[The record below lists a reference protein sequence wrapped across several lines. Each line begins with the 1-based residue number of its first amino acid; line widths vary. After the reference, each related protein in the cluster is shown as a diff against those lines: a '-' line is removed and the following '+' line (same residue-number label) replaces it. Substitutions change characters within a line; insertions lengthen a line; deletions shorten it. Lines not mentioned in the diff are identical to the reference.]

1 MMRPV
6 LSCRP
11 TLVSSSSS
19 TGSRRCASHFPSTS
33 SSSSSNSSPPSSLP
47 SSTSS
52 QPPPPPPPPSTL
64 YTPSPT
70 PSTSTSGENPT
81 WSDPSYLAR
90 YRNPTSRLNHDV
102 SHNFITSNGNG
113 NGKAQRSRRN
123 RIANDALWSGG
134 EASPPIPLESHR
146 SAAQQSSSSASRP
159 KHALLFP
166 GSGSQYVGM
175 GLFLKEKGKGK
186 EVWSEAEDALSGF
199 EEWRKGLR
207 LDQLEGEV
215 GELGKMLDQSE
226 RERRK
231 EAKMQQIV
239 FDGPQDELTRSS
251 NAQPAI
257 LITSIAFLRTLQ
269 SQLSSSSV
277 VDSSSLVL
285 GHSSGEYSA
294 AVASGAISFSDGVRL
309 TRLHGL
315 LTHYAL
321 SLRSIGLSPELD
333 APNDRRGQ
341 MSALVLNP
349 GRTHAEVTEIVRK
362 VRAKRSSS
370 SRDGGNQE
378 GTVEV
383 ASFNSSSQV
392 VLAGSRD
399 GILRASEWLKEEEI
413 ASRAADL
420 PVSAPFHCSFMKPAA
435 GGMHHALTCG
445 AIKLSTP
452 SVPLVSGFD
461 ASLLTSPSTLVSNLV
476 DQISLPVRWS
486 TCINTLPTLHG
497 IRRLVFLGPGQ
508 ALANLARRDHK
519 LLKEARREATGQN
532 SKEEELET
540 EVVSVATEKDMERLV
555 RIWNDEVKENARQ

>member
-1 MMRPV
+1 MMRST

-11 TLVSSSSS
+11 VLQSSS
-19 TGSRRCASHFPSTS
+19 TCACTRRSASHFPAPLSTS
-33 SSSSSNSSPPSSLP
+33 S
-47 SSTSS
+47 
-52 QPPPPPPPPSTL
+52 PPPPALSTSAIASA
-64 YTPSPT
+64 TPAA
-70 PSTSTSGENPT
+70 STSTSNAVDNPT
-81 WSDPSYLAR
+81 WSDPGYLAR
-90 YRNPTSRLNHDV
+90 YRSAIRHDV
-102 SHNFITSNGNG
+102 SSSSRSSSSTPAKPRSSAPREEPQAESGNG
-113 NGKAQRSRRN
+113 RAQRSRRN

-134 EASPPIPLESHR
+134 DFSPAIPLESHR
-146 SAAQQSSSSASRP
+146 AQSTRP

-175 GLFLKEKGKGK
+175 GHFLREKGKGK
-186 EVWSEAEDALSGF
+186 EVWSEAEDALAGF
-199 EEWRKGLR
+199 EEWRRGLR
-207 LDQLEGEV
+207 LDQLEGE
-215 GELGKMLDQSE
+215 LGALGRMLDE
-226 RERRK
+226 TEGARRH
-231 EAKMQQIV
+231 EMSMQQIV
-239 FDGPQDELTRSS
+239 FEGPQDELTRSS

-269 SQLSSSSV
+269 SQLSSSV

-294 AVASGAISFSDGVRL
+294 AVAAGALSFADGVRL

-321 SLRSIGLSPELD
+321 SLPSIGLSPDPD
-333 APNDRRGQ
+333 APATLRGQ

-349 GRTHAEVTEIVRK
+349 GHSHAEVTEVVRK
-362 VRAKRSSS
+362 VRAARPNK
-370 SRDGGNQE
+370 DGSE

-383 ASFNSSSQV
+383 ASFNSSTQV

-399 GILRASEWLKEEEI
+399 GIMRTSEMLKELEI

-420 PVSAPFHCSFMKPAA
+420 PVSAPFHCSFMRPAA
-435 GGMHHALTCG
+435 SGMEHALTCG
-445 AIKLSTP
+445 AVKLSTP

-461 ASLLTSPSTLVSNLV
+461 ASLLTSPSSLVSNLV

-486 TCINTLPTLHG
+486 TCINALPTTHG

-519 LLKEARREATGQN
+519 LLREAREASPSAAT
-532 SKEEELET
+532 SKGGKDELDT
-540 EVVSVATEKDMERLV
+540 EVVSCATEKDMDKLV
-555 RIWNDEVKENARQ
+555 EVWESEATEAHK